1 MTLPLLPVIIAG
13 GGIGGLAAALA
24 IARAGMPVVVLE
36 QAQAFAEIGGGIQL
50 APNALRVL
58 DRLGVLDAVKSKAV
72 FVDQAVMIDALT
84 GTEITRIELGEKFVA
99 RYGHRYL
106 VVHRQDLLEALLGAC
121 RNTYGIDLRVNARIE
136 SFEQRDERVSV
147 QCRDGKLLEGHSLIG
162 ADGLWSIVRS
172 QMFSDGA
179 PRFSGHICYRGV
191 VPMDQIPDRSYGNAM
206 ALWVGPNVHLVQYP
220 IRNGE
225 LMNNVAVIV
234 SQEYF
239 RGEKKYGEWSEVE
252 TLFAT
257 VHPKVRA
264 MLAFID
270 RGQRWLLHDR
280 DPKPTWSVGR
290 TTLLGDAAHPTLQNM
305 AQGACMALED
315 AVELADQIAMCPD
328 HPESAFIA
336 YQNARYIRTARV
348 QLSARFVAQLVH
360 LEGGARDVRNA
371 VLSARDPTSTF
382 ELDWLYRAA

>member
-1 MTLPLLPVIIAG
+1 MTSSLLPILIAG

-36 QAQAFAEIGGGIQL
+36 QAPAFAEIGGGIQL

-58 DRLGVLDAVKSKAV
+58 NRLGVLEAVTAKAV

-84 GTEITRIELGEKFVA
+84 GTEITRIELGEQFVA

-106 VVHRQDLLEALLGAC
+106 VVHRQDLLEALLAEC

-136 SFEQRDERVSV
+136 SFGQRDDRVSV
-147 QCRDGKLLEGHSLIG
+147 KCRDGKLLEGHALIG
-162 ADGLWSIVRS
+162 ADGLWSVVRAHL
-172 QMFSDGA
+172 FADGA

-234 SQEYF
+234 SQEYR
-239 RGEKKYGEWSEVE
+239 RGEPNYGGWNEVE

-257 VHPKVRA
+257 VHPKVQA

-280 DPKPTWSVGR
+280 DPIPNWSIGR
-290 TTLLGDAAHPTLQNM
+290 ATLLGDAAHPTLQNM

-315 AVELADQIAMCPD
+315 AVELADQVARHPN
-328 HPESAFIA
+328 HPESAFVA
-336 YQNARYIRTARV
+336 YQQARYIRTARV
-348 QLSARFVAQLVH
+348 QLSARFVAQMVH
-360 LEGGARDVRNA
+360 LGGGARDVRNA
-371 VLSARDPTSTF
+371 VLSTRDPTSTF
-382 ELDWLYRAA
+382 ELDWLYRQA